1 MADLTQ
7 QVVVQLILD
16 DSQLT
21 PALEQLESAGVIDAK
36 LAGAFKQTTAEIN
49 KQAQAIKASAESATP
64 LKKNL
69 EDISKQVKN
78 TASEFIK
85 GFQEGVTDTLKE
97 AGVSII
103 QLKKSLGTFNQ
114 GSPFE
119 KLNKS
124 LSDTSK
130 RVLDAAA
137 RLEQLRRTGGAGT
150 EAFVKLEQQL
160 AKDQQELRKLSEE
173 FAKVKQATDVFK
185 DSENG
190 AGDASDSLRQR
201 LKNLTDQIA
210 ILKERGEDNTD
221 QFKALVI
228 EAGRV
233 KDAMGDAAAEIRNL
247 ASDTGTFD
255 GIISGVQGMTGAFA
269 VGQGVVGLFGE
280 ESEELQ
286 KTLLRVNS
294 VMAIL
299 QGLQQVQNVL
309 QKESAASRLLDTIA
323 AKGQIAVQQLYTF
336 VTGRATA
343 ATVAFKVALAS
354 TGIGLLV
361 IGVLALVQALN
372 EEDDALERVN
382 NELERNKELLEADTN
397 LIQRRTE
404 LEIAHAEAAGKAESE
419 VVRIRSVSLRLQRDA
434 LRRANSDLIEQQRTV
449 NKSSEAFFKLNDAI
463 DANNDAIK
471 DIDTKILI
479 EDLNL
484 QKQLTDE
491 AKKSAD
497 EAKKAAEE
505 RAAKA
510 REARLRELND
520 QLALLERQLLVA
532 EEGGE
537 EELRIKQRIVA
548 AKARIELAGES
559 LTQNQRKLIQEKSIK
574 EQLEL
579 ERDRNKRLTAEAIAG
594 QISLNNAVL
603 AQVKTNDDDRLLLQI
618 SNIELAAQ
626 LEIDAANNNANKIKE
641 IIAKRDGEIAAL
653 RKGFIEKQAEDEIA
667 LIQAVEGANNRSLQR
682 EAADEKKSVRDRIIA
697 LQQLANFDLNILD
710 RREKALE
717 DQLAKGLISE
727 EEYNLRYAQLQDE
740 KAKISEETEKKITGL
755 HKGEAE
761 KRKQINAE
769 LIQSAIEVS
778 QQVVDIL
785 GQLAD
790 IQTQRDEQRLEGE
803 RAKVQELLE
812 SGAIT
817 EKEAIARN
825 KRIDAEE
832 KKLKRE
838 SAQRDKNIAIFNAVI
853 NTAAAVTKALP
864 NLILAGIAAALGAAQ
879 IAIIAARPVPKFK
892 GGKKNRYEG
901 PGVIGE
907 AGSEIFE
914 HDGKRYIAHKET
926 LVWLGKDD
934 KVYTPAE
941 TKRMLPSVD
950 RQLMKSQNGQTV
962 VANDIDYD
970 ALGKA
975 VGKHVKIPGITIDE
989 NGFKAWQ
996 EQGLSRT
1003 NYMNKYYSSPK

>member
-7 QVVVQLILD
+7 TVVVQLILD

-21 PALEQLESAGVIDAK
+21 PALEQLENAGAIDAK

-49 KQAQAIKASAESATP
+49 KQAQAIKADAAATAP

-69 EDISKQVKN
+69 EDINKITKN
-78 TASEFIK
+78 VSQSFMQ
-85 GFQEGVTDTLKE
+85 GFQEGVIDTLKE
-97 AGVSII
+97 AGVSV
-103 QLKKSLGTFNQ
+103 KEFTDALGT
-114 GSPFE
+114 G
-119 KLNKS
+119 
-124 LSDTSK
+124 
-130 RVLDAAA
+130 
-137 RLEQLRRTGGAGT
+137 GT
-150 EAFVKLEQQL
+150 EVQKPVE
-160 AKDQQELRKLSEE
+160 
-173 FAKVKQATDVFK
+173 
-185 DSENG
+185 
-190 AGDASDSLRQR
+190 SLRSR
-201 LKNLTDQIA
+201 LRTLTQQIA
-210 ILKERGEDNTD
+210 ELKLAGQDNTE
-221 QFKALVI
+221 QFRELVI

-233 KDAMGDAAAEIRNL
+233 KDAMGDAGREIQNL
-247 ASDTGTFD
+247 SSDTGTFD

-269 VGQGVVGLFGE
+269 VGQGVVGLFGD

-286 KTLLRVNS
+286 KTLLKVNS
-294 VMAIL
+294 VMAIA

-309 QKESAASRLLDTIA
+309 QKESAASRLLDTIQ
-323 AKGQIAVQQLYTF
+323 AKAQIVVQRIYTA
-336 VTGRATA
+336 VTGQATA
-343 ATVAFKVALAS
+343 ATTAFKVALAT
-354 TGIGLLV
+354 TGVGLLV
-361 IGVLALVQALN
+361 VGILALVQALN
-372 EEDDALERVN
+372 EQDDALEDVN
-382 NELERNKELLEADTN
+382 DELARNKALIEADTAS
-397 LIQRRTE
+397 IERRTE
-404 LEIAHAEAAGKAESE
+404 IAVAEAQKAGKAESDITK
-419 VVRIRSVSLRLQRDA
+419 IRGQSLL
-434 LRRANSDLIEQQRTV
+434 QQRQVLTES
-449 NKSSEAFFKLNDAI
+449 NKLLAQQQAATEKGSEAFFKLNDAI
-463 DANNDAIK
+463 DANNEAIK
-471 DIDTKILI
+471 GIDTKLI
-479 EDLNL
+479 VENLNL
-484 QKQLTDE
+484 QKQLSDE
-491 AKKSAD
+491 AKKAAE

-548 AKARIELAGES
+548 AKARIELEGEN
-559 LTQNQRKLIQEKSIK
+559 LTKNQRKLIQEKSVK
-574 EQLEL
+574 EQVEL
-579 ERDRNKRLTAEAIAG
+579 ERDRNKKLTAEAIAG
-594 QISLNNAVL
+594 QVSLNNAVL
-603 AQVKTNDDDRLLLQI
+603 AKVKTNDEDRLLLQI

-626 LEIDAANNNANKIKE
+626 QEINAAENNANKIKE
-641 IIAKRDGEIAAL
+641 IIAKRDAEIAAL

-667 LIQAVEGANNRSLQR
+667 LRTAVEGANNRALQR
-682 EAADEKKSVRDRIIA
+682 IASDEKQSVRTRITA
-697 LQQLANFDLNILD
+697 LQQLANFDISVLE
-710 RREKALE
+710 RRERALE

-727 EEYNLRYAQLQDE
+727 QDYNLKYAQLQDE

-755 HKGEAE
+755 HKDESE
-761 KRKQINAE
+761 KRKKINAE

-790 IQTQRDEQRLEGE
+790 LQTQRDEQRLEGE
-803 RAKVQELLE
+803 RAMVQELLE

-838 SAQRDKNIAIFNAVI
+838 AAQRDKNIAIFNAVI

-879 IAIIAARPVPKFK
+879 IAIIAARPIPKFK

-950 RQLMKSQNGQTV
+950 RQLMKQQNGHTV

>member
-7 QVVVQLILD
+7 QVIVQLILD

-49 KQAQAIKASAESATP
+49 KQAQAIKADASATAP

-69 EDISKQVKN
+69 EDINKITKN
-78 TASEFIK
+78 VSQSFMQ
-85 GFQEGVTDTLKE
+85 GFQEGVIDTLKE
-97 AGVSII
+97 AGVSV
-103 QLKKSLGTFNQ
+103 KEFTDALGT
-114 GSPFE
+114 G
-119 KLNKS
+119 
-124 LSDTSK
+124 
-130 RVLDAAA
+130 
-137 RLEQLRRTGGAGT
+137 GT
-150 EAFVKLEQQL
+150 EVQKPVE
-160 AKDQQELRKLSEE
+160 
-173 FAKVKQATDVFK
+173 
-185 DSENG
+185 
-190 AGDASDSLRQR
+190 SLRQR
-201 LKNLTDQIA
+201 LKNLTTQIA
-210 ILKERGEDNTD
+210 ELKLAGQDNTE
-221 QFKALVI
+221 QFQQLVL

-233 KDAMGDAAAEIRNL
+233 KDAMADAGQEIQNV
-247 ASDTGTFD
+247 ASDTGVFD
-255 GIISGVQGMTGAFA
+255 GLISGAQGLTGAFQI
-269 VGQGVVGLFGE
+269 GQGVTALFGE

-286 KTLLRVNS
+286 KTLLRVNA
-294 VMAIL
+294 VMAIG

-309 QKESAASRLLDTIA
+309 QKESAASRLLDTVQ
-323 AKGQIAVQQLYTF
+323 AKAQIVVQRIYTA
-336 VTGRATA
+336 VTGQATA
-343 ATVAFKVALAS
+343 ATTAFKVALAS
-354 TGIGLLV
+354 TGVLLLV
-361 IGVLALVQALN
+361 VGIVALVQALN
-372 EEDDALERVN
+372 EQDDALEDVN
-382 NELERNKELLEADTN
+382 DELARNKALIEADTAS
-397 LIQRRTE
+397 IERRTE
-404 LEIAHAEAAGKAESE
+404 IAVAEAQAAGKAESD
-419 VVRIRSVSLRLQRDA
+419 VTRIRGRSLL
-434 LRRANSDLIEQQRTV
+434 QQRQVLTES
-449 NKSSEAFFKLNDAI
+449 NKLLAQQQQATEKGSEAFFKLNDAI
-463 DANNDAIK
+463 EANNTAIK
-471 DIDTKILI
+471 NIDTKLI
-479 EDLNL
+479 VENLNL
-484 QKQLTDE
+484 QKQLSDE
-491 AKKSAD
+491 AKKAAE

-505 RAAKA
+505 RAKKA

-520 QLALLERQLLVA
+520 QLALLERQLLNA

-548 AKARIELAGES
+548 AKARIELEGEN
-559 LTQNQRKLIQEKSIK
+559 LTKNQRKLIQEKSVK

-579 ERDRNKRLTAEAIAG
+579 ERDRNKKLTAEAIAG

-603 AQVKTNDDDRLLLQI
+603 SKVKTNDDDRLLLQI

-626 LEIDAANNNANKIKE
+626 LEIDAANGNANKIKE
-641 IIAKRDGEIAAL
+641 IIAKRDAEIAAL
-653 RKGFIEKQAEDEIA
+653 RKGFIDKQAEDDIA
-667 LIQAVEGANNRSLQR
+667 LIQSVEGANNRSLQR
-682 EAADEKKSVRDRIIA
+682 QAADEKKSVRDRIIA
-697 LQQLANFDLNILD
+697 LQQLANFDIGILD

-727 EEYNLRYAQLQDE
+727 EDYNLKYAQLQDE
-740 KAKISEETEKKITGL
+740 KAKVSEDTEKKITGL
-755 HKGEAE
+755 HQGEAE
-761 KRKQINAE
+761 KRKQINQQ

-785 GQLAD
+785 GQLSD
-790 IQTQRDEQRLEGE
+790 LQTQRDEQRLEGE
-803 RAKVQELLE
+803 RARVQELLE

-838 SAQRDKNIAIFNAVI
+838 AAQRDKNIAIFNAVI
-853 NTAAAVTKALP
+853 NTAAAITKALP

-879 IAIIAARPVPKFK
+879 IAVIASRPIPKFK

-950 RQLMKSQNGQTV
+950 RQLMKQQYEQNYVG
-962 VANDIDYD
+962 NDIDYD

-975 VGKHVKIPGITIDE
+975 VGKHVKVPGVNIDE
-989 NGFKAWQ
+989 NGFKAYMYD
-996 EQGLSRT
+996 GMSRT
-1003 NYMNKYYSSPK
+1003 NYMNNRYSFK